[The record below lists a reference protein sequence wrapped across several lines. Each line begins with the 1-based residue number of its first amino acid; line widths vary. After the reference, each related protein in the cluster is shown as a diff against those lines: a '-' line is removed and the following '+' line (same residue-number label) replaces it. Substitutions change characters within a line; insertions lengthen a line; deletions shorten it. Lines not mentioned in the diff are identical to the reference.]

1 MLLKKFAYFCDMSF
15 LKHLFNFYINASIH
29 VALAVY
35 ALTRVTEVYFDLPYN
50 QNLDIFIFLGTI
62 TGYNF
67 IKYAG
72 VAKLYHMS
80 LTKSLRLIQIF
91 SFVCFVLLCY
101 FGWLLPLKTL
111 AYFTP
116 FGVFT
121 ILYIIPFLGGFQKNL
136 RGISYLK
143 VFVVAGVWAGVT
155 TSIPLLANDYAFDS
169 TLILSFFQRMLFVL
183 ALILPFEIRDM
194 QLDLQD
200 VRTLPQKIGVQQTK
214 KVGFVLLLFV
224 LTLEF
229 LITENNL
236 LRNVS
241 LGICF
246 GLLFFIMRTKENQ
259 SKYYSA
265 FWVEAIPVC
274 WWLLLLAFHN

>member
-1 MLLKKFAYFCDMSF
+1 MNYYICTMTF

-50 QNLDIFIFLGTI
+50 QNLDAFIFFGTI

-72 VAKLYHMS
+72 VAKFYHRS

-111 AYFTP
+111 AYFAP

-143 VFVVAGVWAGVT
+143 IFVVAGVWAGVT
-155 TSIPLLANDYAFDS
+155 TSIPLLANGYEFDS
-169 TLILSFFQRMLFVL
+169 DLILFFIQRLLFVL

-194 QLDLQD
+194 QLDLED
-200 VRTLPQKIGVQQTK
+200 VRTLPQKIGIEQTK
-214 KVGFVLLLFV
+214 KIGLVLLLFV
-224 LTLEF
+224 LTFEF
-229 LITENNL
+229 LITDDKV

-241 LGICF
+241 LGVCF
-246 GLLFFIMRTKENQ
+246 GLLFFIMRSKEKQ
-259 SKYYSA
+259 SQYYSS
-265 FWVEAIPVC
+265 FWVEVIPVI